1 MLVKELDSK
10 IIMIHPDLVEGVLI
24 LPIITKEID
33 EWKYSKFEFRKDNI
47 RLAVLATHLISFK
60 NSNQKF
66 FIRSYSKD
74 EATLTIDALSHSSK
88 LIIMK
93 NCEESKILW
102 RWSNQIKSMMLD
114 LHEKSESE
122 EDE

>member
-1 MLVKELDSK
+1 MLIKKLDSN
-10 IIMIHPDLVEGVLI
+10 IMIIHPDLVDGVLL
-24 LPIITKEID
+24 LPTITKEV
-33 EWKYSKFEFRKDNI
+33 EKWEYSKFQFSKDNV
-47 RLAVLATHLISFK
+47 RLSVLATHLISFK
-60 NSNQKF
+60 NGKQKF
-66 FIRSYSKD
+66 FIRSYHKD

-102 RWSNQIKSMMLD
+102 HWSNKIKETMLD
-114 LHEKSESE
+114 LHQKSESE

>member
-1 MLVKELDSK
+1 MLVKKLDNK
-10 IIMIHPDLVEGVLI
+10 ILIVHPDLTEGVLL
-24 LPIITKEID
+24 LPTITKEID
-33 EWKYSKFEFRKDNI
+33 EWEYSKFEFRKDNI

-60 NSNQKF
+60 NGNQKF
-66 FIRSYSKD
+66 FIRSYHKD

-88 LIIMK
+88 LLIMK

-102 RWSNQIKSMMLD
+102 DWSNKIKEMMLY
-114 LHEKSESE
+114 LHQKSEPK